1 MHVHFTHVSGSSSVS
16 DDELGLEEL
25 ASALARER
33 TFTVIDVREADEV
46 AEARLEPSTHV
57 PLAEL
62 ERDPHAALTAHGLT
76 KEHAIVTF
84 CAAGGRAARA
94 RDKLREAG
102 FSKVRAARPGMH
114 AWVAK
119 GLPHTGRSLAEDPLA
134 RYTRQMRLPEVG
146 RSGQE
151 SLAKAHVLVVGAGG
165 LGCPVLLYLASQ
177 GVGTLTVVDPDV
189 VSRDNLH
196 RQVLYSDADVGR
208 RKAEAACDALRAKN
222 PSLTA
227 HPVATR
233 VDAGNVEALA
243 RGAHVLVD
251 ASDNYAA
258 RAAVNLASCK
268 LELPAVFGAVSR
280 FEGEV
285 TTRVPGKGPC
295 YACLHPSPPVPGIAP
310 TCAEE
315 GVLGSVPGVVGLLQA
330 IEVTK
335 VLLGFG
341 EPLVGTLLHVD
352 LRAMRFFRLG
362 YDRDASCHACGD
374 ASS

>member
-1 MHVHFTHVSGSSSVS
+1 MSS
-16 DDELGLEEL
+16 DELGLEEL
-25 ASALARER
+25 ASALRREP

-46 AEARLEPSTHV
+46 AEARIEPSTHV

-62 ERDPHAALTAHGLT
+62 DRDPHAALSAHGLT
-76 KEHAIVTF
+76 QEHELVTF

-102 FSKVRAARPGMH
+102 FSRVRAARPGMH

-119 GLPHTGRSLAEDPLA
+119 GLPHTSSGLENDPLA
-134 RYTRQMRLPEVG
+134 RYARQIRLPEVG

-151 SLAKAHVLVVGAGG
+151 ALAKAHVLVVGAGG

-177 GVGTLTVVDPDV
+177 GVGTLTVIDPDV

-196 RQVLYSDADVGR
+196 RQILYSDADVGR
-208 RKAEAACDALRAKN
+208 PKAEAACEILRAKN
-222 PSLTA
+222 PGLTA
-227 HPVATR
+227 HPNASR
-233 VDAGNVEALA
+233 VDVGNVEALA
-243 RGAHVLVD
+243 RGAHLLVD

-258 RAAVNLASCK
+258 RAAVNLASCR

-295 YACLHPSPPVPGIAP
+295 YACLHPAPPVPGIAP
-310 TCAEE
+310 MCAEE
-315 GVLGSVPGVVGLLQA
+315 GVLGVVPGVVGLLQA
-330 IEVTK
+330 NEVTK
-335 VLLGFG
+335 LLLGFG

-362 YDRDASCHACGD
+362 YDRNPSCHVCGQL
-374 ASS
+374 AR

>member
-1 MHVHFTHVSGSSSVS
+1 MSS
-16 DDELGLEEL
+16 DELGLEEL
-25 ASALARER
+25 ASALRREP

-46 AEARLEPSTHV
+46 AEARIEPSTHV

-62 ERDPHAALTAHGLT
+62 DRDPHAALSAHGLT
-76 KEHAIVTF
+76 QEHELVTF

-102 FSKVRAARPGMH
+102 FSRVRAARPGMH

-119 GLPHTGRSLAEDPLA
+119 GLPHTGSGLENDPLA
-134 RYTRQMRLPEVG
+134 RYARQIRLPEVG

-151 SLAKAHVLVVGAGG
+151 ALAKAHVLVVGAGG

-177 GVGTLTVVDPDV
+177 GVGTLTVIDPDV

-196 RQVLYSDADVGR
+196 RQILYSDADVGR
-208 RKAEAACDALRAKN
+208 PKADAACEILRAKN
-222 PSLTA
+222 PDLRA
-227 HPVATR
+227 RPIAAR
-233 VDAGNVEALA
+233 VDADNVEGLA

-258 RAAVNLASCK
+258 RAAVNLASCR

-295 YACLHPSPPVPGIAP
+295 YACLHPAPPVPGIAP

-315 GVLGSVPGVVGLLQA
+315 GVLGAVPGLVGLLQA
-330 IEVTK
+330 NEVTK
-335 VLLGFG
+335 LLLGFG
-341 EPLVGTLLHVD
+341 EPLEGTLLHVD
-352 LRAMRFFRLG
+352 MRAMRFFRLG
-362 YDRDASCHACGD
+362 YDRNPSCHACGD
-374 ASS
+374 LAR

>member
-1 MHVHFTHVSGSSSVS
+1 VS

-25 ASALARER
+25 ASALTRER

-46 AEARLEPSTHV
+46 AEAHLEASTHV

-62 ERDPHAALTAHGLT
+62 ERDPRAALAARGLT
-76 KEHAIVTF
+76 QEHELVTF

-94 RDKLREAG
+94 REKLREAG
-102 FSKVRAARPGMH
+102 FSKVRAARPGMQ

-119 GLPHTGRSLAEDPLA
+119 GLPHAGRSLTDDPLA
-134 RYTRQMRLPEVG
+134 RYARQMRLPEVG
-146 RSGQE
+146 RRGQE
-151 SLAKAHVLVVGAGG
+151 TLAGAHVLVVGAGG

-196 RQVLYSDADVGR
+196 RQILYSDADVGR
-208 RKAEAACDALRAKN
+208 LKVDAACELLRAKN
-222 PSLTA
+222 PGLTA
-227 HPVATR
+227 HPIASR
-233 VDAGNVEALA
+233 VDASNVEDLA

-268 LELPAVFGAVSR
+268 LEVPAVFGAVSR

-315 GVLGSVPGVVGLLQA
+315 GVLGAVPGVVGLLQA
-330 IEVTK
+330 NEVTK
-335 VLLGFG
+335 LLLGFG

-352 LRAMRFFRLG
+352 LRSMRFFRLG
-362 YDRDASCHACGD
+362 YDENPSCHVCGEL
-374 ASS
+374 AR